1 MSERL
6 PKLEVRGFVGYIR
19 YVAYLGSYE
28 EYMRNIKRRVGDND
42 YSIKNNNEDA

>member
-1 MSERL
+1 M

-28 EYMRNIKRRVGDND
+28 EYMRSIKRRVSDNNC
-42 YSIKNNNEDA
+42 SIKNNEDT